1 MDWRR
6 LRNAAPMT
14 FTPMFTRM
22 FHRIH
27 ARIHRLA
34 TAPVVGRS
42 HGARAPHP
50 QHCHPEEDAMEIIGH
65 PPELVGLPCES
76 LICEGFVNNGRR
88 VADANIVYLRFAG
101 TWHKMSIDGGVVF
114 WRKLDRAPEPWRV
127 ENADWGYPQVDVG
140 AAAGIVGRSLKHY
153 RMTTRAAGAQV
164 SFEFDN
170 GRRVAIENEED
181 RSTYRIS

>member
-1 MDWRR
+1 
-6 LRNAAPMT
+6 
-14 FTPMFTRM
+14 MFTRM

-27 ARIHRLA
+27 WFA
-34 TAPVVGRS
+34 TAPAAGLYRWSRTAVQQY
-42 HGARAPHP
+42 P

-140 AAAGIVGRSLKHY
+140 AAAGIVGRSLRHY
-153 RMTTRAAGAQV
+153 RMTTGAAGAQV